1 LSWINTRKSPQNRI
15 RAVENP
21 TVVIAGIQM
30 DTDDTIV
37 ALSTSQGSAALAVI
51 RVSGPDAI
59 STIKE
64 KVDRK
69 EKFDNLPPNVI
80 ALFKIRE
87 RDTKEVID
95 EVTIVKYISPN
106 SYTGENMVEIICHGG
121 TVIVERILESL
132 IDEGLRYAK
141 KGEFTKRAFCNG
153 KADIIKAESINQMI
167 KSTSVIQQKNAIQ
180 SYIGGYES
188 RISGWKRQ
196 VEDILVEV
204 ESEIEFNDDDDIAG
218 RESKGIIKERVEI
231 FKKSILSELKKRDTI
246 KEVEKGISVVIVGP
260 RNAGKSSLFNLIL
273 GFERSIVDVKKGTTR
288 DFVSEERR
296 ISSVPVTFIDTAGL
310 AETEKSIEKEGVQRT
325 KDLIKKGNII
335 VWVTAADEEIKN
347 VEREIKVEKNQK
359 ILGVI
364 NKIDLSD
371 GIKKENMFK
380 NYSVLNIKI
389 SATDKN
395 ERGKAEKFIVDQIA
409 EMLRSVQYDCIIS
422 NKRQERIIEVTEIF
436 WKR

>member
-153 KADIIKAESINQMI
+153 KADIIKAESIN
-167 KSTSVIQQKNAIQ
+167 SP
-180 SYIGGYES
+180 
-188 RISGWKRQ
+188 
-196 VEDILVEV
+196 D
-204 ESEIEFNDDDDIAG
+204 
-218 RESKGIIKERVEI
+218 
-231 FKKSILSELKKRDTI
+231 
-246 KEVEKGISVVIVGP
+246 
-260 RNAGKSSLFNLIL
+260 GKD
-273 GFERSIVDVKKGTTR
+273 RS
-288 DFVSEERR
+288 
-296 ISSVPVTFIDTAGL
+296 
-310 AETEKSIEKEGVQRT
+310 
-325 KDLIKKGNII
+325 
-335 VWVTAADEEIKN
+335 
-347 VEREIKVEKNQK
+347 
-359 ILGVI
+359 
-364 NKIDLSD
+364 
-371 GIKKENMFK
+371 
-380 NYSVLNIKI
+380 KI
-389 SATDKN
+389 S
-395 ERGKAEKFIVDQIA
+395 
-409 EMLRSVQYDCIIS
+409 L
-422 NKRQERIIEVTEIF
+422 
-436 WKR
+436 